1 MMKTLCQNLWKLT
14 KTSLIISLLLLGG
27 QIPVG
32 HRTVGAH
39 LVHGIYEAVVWV
51 GTSLKE
57 SEWFAKMS
65 DGVKS
70 TEVTPPAKVSAP
82 PARVVPPPA
91 PLERVPGPRI
101 AAAPREMMGPKL
113 ESKVESEAITPS
125 DRDSLMQL
133 LEE

>member
-14 KTSLIISLLLLGG
+14 KLVLIISVLLLAG
-27 QIPVG
+27 QVPLG

-39 LVHGIYEAVVWV
+39 LVHSIYEAIVWV

-65 DGVKS
+65 DTQKS
-70 TEVTPPAKVSAP
+70 TEVTPPPKVTAP
-82 PARVVPPPA
+82 PAKIAPA
-91 PLERVPGPRI
+91 PAPPEKILGPRI
-101 AAAPREMMGPKL
+101 AAAPRQMMGPKL
-113 ESKVESEAITPS
+113 ETKGETEAITPS